1 MADASPSKRE
11 ARGRRFRILVVVEDY
26 ARKCLS
32 LMADTSLSGA
42 RVDRYVTVIAEL
54 VRHV

>member
-1 MADASPSKRE
+1 MADASPSKSE
-11 ARGRRFRILVVVEDY
+11 ARGRQFRILVVVEDY

-42 RVDRYVTVIAEL
+42 RLTAT
-54 VRHV
+54 